1 MITTRSEQLFRKAK
15 TLIPGGVNSP
25 VRAFAAVGGQP
36 FFVERAEGPWLMDA
50 DGNRYL
56 DYVCSW
62 GPGILG
68 HAHPRVIKAVQR
80 ACENGLTFGAP
91 TAGEVEL
98 AELIC
103 TCVPNVEMVRLVSS
117 GTEAVMS
124 AVRVARG
131 YTGRDK
137 IIKFAGNYHGH
148 SDGLLVKAGSGLM
161 TQSVP
166 DSAGVPAGY
175 AASTLTAVYND
186 TESVR
191 SLLEENRGQVAAVVV
206 EPVAANMGVVPPKD
220 GFLQFLRKIASEH
233 GALLIFDEVI
243 TGFRLALGGAT
254 EYTGVEADLY
264 TFGKIVGGGMPL
276 AAYGGRRDIMSCI
289 APLGAVYQ
297 AGTLSGNPV
306 AVAAGIE
313 TLKILMEDTGIY
325 ERIDKRAARLASAFR
340 EAGLIVN
347 RAGSLLSAF
356 FVPGWE
362 NGYFACIESASGGS
376 DSAFVQE
383 DCASG
388 GKDFA
393 SDGLERTRRIENYD
407 DACQCDRDAFADYFN
422 RMLARGIYVAPSQF
436 EALFVSDAHSEELI
450 DRTCEIISGSIEQM
464 KIPHQK

>member
-1 MITTRSEQLFRKAK
+1 M
-15 TLIPGGVNSP
+15 
-25 VRAFAAVGGQP
+25 
-36 FFVERAEGPWLMDA
+36 
-50 DGNRYL
+50 DGNKYL

-68 HAHPRVIKAVQR
+68 HAHPKVIEAVQQV
-80 ACENGLTFGAP
+80 CEKGLTFGAP

-103 TCVPNVEMVRLVSS
+103 TCVPDVEMVRLVSS

-186 TESVR
+186 EESVR
-191 SLLEENRGQVAAVVV
+191 RLMEENHGQIAAIVV
-206 EPVAANMGVVPPKD
+206 EPVAANMGVVPPQK
-220 GFLQFLRKIASEH
+220 GFLEFLRRITKEQ

-254 EYTGVEADLY
+254 EYTGVHADLY

-276 AAYGGRRDIMSCI
+276 AAYGGKRDIMSCV

-306 AVAAGIE
+306 AVTVGIT

-325 ERIDKRAARLASAFR
+325 ERIDRRAAKLEEAFR
-340 EAGLIVN
+340 QTGLCVN
-347 RAGSLLSAF
+347 RVGSLLSAF
-356 FVPGWE
+356 FIPGW
-362 NGYFACIESASGGS
+362 
-376 DSAFVQE
+376 
-383 DCASG
+383 
-388 GKDFA
+388 KDV
-393 SDGLERTRRIENYD
+393 SSNLDLNRIEEAGRESKRECETAKAGERLINNYE
-407 DACQCDRDAFADYFN
+407 DACRCDREAFAGYFN
-422 RMLARGIYVAPSQF
+422 RMLERGIYVAPSQF
-436 EALFVSDAHSEELI
+436 EAMFVSDAHSDELI
-450 DRTCEIISGSIEQM
+450 EQTCEAIKESVMECRGL
-464 KIPHQK
+464 

>member
-1 MITTRSEQLFRKAK
+1 MNTTRSQHLFTKAK
-15 TLIPGGVNSP
+15 NLMPGGVNSP

-36 FFVERAEGPWLMDA
+36 FFVERAEGPWLVDV

-68 HAHPRVIKAVQR
+68 HARPEVIEAVQK
-80 ACENGLTFGAP
+80 ACGSGLTFGAS

-103 TCVPNVEMVRLVSS
+103 TCVPHIEMVRLVSS

-166 DSAGVPAGY
+166 DSSGVPAGY
-175 AASTLTAVYND
+175 AESTLTAVYND
-186 TESVR
+186 EESVR
-191 SLLEENRGQVAAVVV
+191 RLLEENRGQVAAIVV
-206 EPVAANMGVVPPKD
+206 EPVAANMGVVPPKA
-220 GFLQFLRKIASEH
+220 GFLQYLRNIATEH

-243 TGFRLALGGAT
+243 TGFRLALGGAG
-254 EYTGVEADLY
+254 EYTGVHADLY

-276 AAYGGRRDIMSCI
+276 AAYGGRRDIMSCV
-289 APLGAVYQ
+289 APLGPVYQ

-306 AVAAGIE
+306 AVAAGIA
-313 TLKILMEDTGIY
+313 TLQILMDDRGIY
-325 ERIDKRAARLASAFR
+325 ERIDRRAAKLEACFR
-340 EAGLIVN
+340 QNGLVVN

-356 FVPGWE
+356 FTS
-362 NGYFACIESASGGS
+362 N
-376 DSAFVQE
+376 
-383 DCASG
+383 
-388 GKDFA
+388 
-393 SDGLERTRRIENYD
+393 RIENYE
-407 DACQCDRDAFADYFN
+407 DACRCDTQAFADYFN
-422 RMLARGIYVAPSQF
+422 RMLEYGIYVAPSQF
-436 EALFVSDAHSEELI
+436 EAMFVSDAHDDALI
-450 DRTCEIISGSIEQM
+450 DRTCEAISACVRT
-464 KIPHQK
+464 